1 MCACE
6 RGPWVMRVCV
16 FFFSLFL
23 VVTSLNANSVSTSAE
38 LATVKEIEKQK
49 KKKERERLP
58 SKQAVKSAFFFF
70 SIFEVHVVRVFPAV
84 ARETIE
90 KRLNCYYSIEDRI
103 YKKKKEKEN
112 KRALKK
118 KKKARS
124 TRDGRKI

>member
-1 MCACE
+1 
-6 RGPWVMRVCV
+6 MRVCV

-58 SKQAVKSAFFFF
+58 SKQAVKSAFFF